1 MTTTYIGTT
10 FPETYQWHINEVT
23 LIDNIKNQIDAKYP
37 DTQNLFINTTWF
49 GPQFNNGQYEK
60 LLALIKQKKQFN
72 NLFMLAAA
80 DPVFLNSDQIANIV
94 SETKS
99 TNVFLLGHFDSDYQ
113 FNFHSTVLP
122 TYFKSYTTEELCLTD
137 LNWLFV
143 NYNRKPREH
152 RTGLVQK
159 IVDANLKDFGVMSLG
174 KNDKT
179 YSKQEEVLCLL
190 LGESIEEYK
199 EGNWSMPDTFG
210 IPHDIHTLGNIATWR
225 THFLTVVSE
234 TEFWP
239 WDNTFVSEKTWKPII
254 GLRPFLLNGQVKI
267 YQWLRNNGF
276 KTFNHYFNNIELE
289 NINEL
294 EVHDSIVAVIQYLTT
309 LDKKEII
316 AMYNDML
323 PDLKHNRDRFVEF
336 SKEQQY
342 KMEHLFK

>member
-10 FPETYQWHINEVT
+10 FPKTFQWYVDEVT
-23 LIDNIKNQIDAKYP
+23 LINNIKNQIDAKYP

-49 GPQFNNGQYEK
+49 GPQFNNGQFEK
-60 LLALIKQKKQFN
+60 LIELIKQKKQFD

-94 SETKS
+94 AETKS
-99 TNVFLLGHFDSDYQ
+99 RNVFLLGHFDSDYQ
-113 FNFHSTVLP
+113 FNFHATVLT

-152 RTGLVQK
+152 RTELVQK
-159 IVDANLKDFGVMSLG
+159 IMDADLKDFGVISLG

-179 YSKQEEVLCLL
+179 HSKKEEVVCLL

-199 EGNWSMPDTFG
+199 EGNWGMPDTFG
-210 IPHDIHTLGNIATWR
+210 IPHDIHTLGNMETWQ

-254 GLRPFLLNGQVKI
+254 GLRPFLINGQLKI
-267 YQWLRNNGF
+267 YKWLRDRGF
-276 KTFNHYFNNIELE
+276 KTFTHYFDGVELE
-289 NINEL
+289 NISEY
-294 EVHDSIVAVIQYLTT
+294 EVHDSIIAVIRYLTT
-309 LDKKEII
+309 LDEKEII
-316 AMYNDML
+316 KIYSDML
-323 PDLKHNRDRFVEF
+323 PDLVHNRNRFFEYAQ
-336 SKEQQY
+336 EQKY
-342 KMEHLFK
+342 KTEHLFE

>member
-10 FPETYQWHINEVT
+10 FPKTFQWHIDEVT
-23 LIDNIKNQIDAKYP
+23 LINNIKNQIDAKYP

-60 LLALIKQKKQFN
+60 LLALITQKKQFN

-94 SETKS
+94 SKTKS

-122 TYFKSYTTEELCLTD
+122 TYFKSYTTKELCLTD
-137 LNWLFV
+137 PKWLFV

-152 RTGLVQK
+152 RTELVQK
-159 IVDANLKDFGVMSLG
+159 IIDADLKDFGVISLG

-190 LGESIEEYK
+190 LGESIEEYE

-210 IPHDIHTLGNIATWR
+210 IPHDIHTLGNIETWR

-254 GLRPFLLNGQVKI
+254 GLRPFVLNGQTKI
-267 YQWLRNNGF
+267 YKYLRDNGF
-276 KTFNHYFNNIELE
+276 YTFNHYWPHIEME
-289 NINEL
+289 EL
-294 EVHDSIVAVIQYLTT
+294 PEFEVHNSLINVIKFLSTLSNTT
-309 LDKKEII
+309 LLE
-316 AMYNDML
+316 MYADML
-323 PDLKHNRDRFVEF
+323 PALEHNRNRFFEF
-336 SKEQQY
+336 ANEQQY
-342 KMEHLFK
+342 KIDHIFE